1 MRGLSKADC
10 RPGRETFSHRYTMD
24 DIDSSE
30 DKLTVGTV
38 RLKLLTGSFRLGH
51 LLYLLMDRELIF

>member
-1 MRGLSKADC
+1 
-10 RPGRETFSHRYTMD
+10 MD

-30 DKLTVGTV
+30 DKLTVGTL

-51 LLYLLMDRELIF
+51 LLYLLTARELIF